1 MSRRRKLKQHLRR
14 LEEIRNIMEAMKNL
28 SVLETHK
35 LAAILANQKLSLQEL
50 ENIASDFL
58 TFYPHALTPGDDY
71 TDIWLLFG
79 SERGFC
85 GDFNDSLIAYLNGK
99 LSPAGNKDLHVIPVG
114 SKLCARMQDDPRV
127 FAYVEGADIAEETV
141 SVLNTVIRHIGIFQS
156 QHENINV
163 FALYHHDDSNE
174 LASLQLLPPF
184 RGLPPDQNRHAYAPR
199 LNLPA
204 EDFYLDMLD
213 RYLFVALQDITST
226 SLMAENYRRIQHM
239 SGAIRRLEESESH
252 LLRTYHQRR
261 QEEITEEIEVILLNA
276 ADTG

>member
-35 LAAILANQKLSLQEL
+35 LDAVLANQKLSLQEL
-50 ENIASDFL
+50 ERIASDFQA
-58 TFYPHALTPGDDY
+58 FYSHALPPGDDY

-85 GDFNDSLIAYLNGK
+85 GDFNDSLIQYLDRE
-99 LSPAGNKDLHVIPVG
+99 LSPGGDEELQVITIG

-127 FAYVEGADIAEETV
+127 FAYVEGADVAEET
-141 SVLNTVIRHIGIFQS
+141 STVLSTVIRHIGEFQS
-156 QHENINV
+156 RHENINV
-163 FALYHHDDSNE
+163 FTLYHHDDSNE
-174 LASLQLLPPF
+174 LATLQLLPPF
-184 RGLPPDQNRHAYAPR
+184 RDLPPVETRNAYPPL
-199 LNLPA
+199 LNLVP
-204 EDFYLDMLD
+204 EDFYLDLID
-213 RYLFVALQDITST
+213 RYLFVALQDIAST

-252 LLRTYHQRR
+252 LLRAYHMRR
-261 QEEITEEIEVILLNA
+261 QEEITEEIEVILLNVS
-276 ADTG
+276 DTA